1 MGAKVSVSLLDLVE
15 DAIKLPL
22 QFLDPRDLF
31 RVGACCKCL
40 QKLCIEEW
48 KQRDAEIPTASCFS
62 APTPRERVI
71 RFFQVEQYA
80 SSMRNDILFEES
92 PKTVVFAV
100 HPSSVNFLLEF
111 PMGDSVICQ
120 GFLPFQPQRFG
131 AYFIL
136 GNEVRLDM
144 DQIYPLMNWI
154 SMEGLF
160 DCYERQGYR
169 NEITEQLTKK
179 NFNNLDVVVVSLHIM
194 SEQAKPDLLIQTRV
208 LEADAIQVESD
219 MN

>member
-1 MGAKVSVSLLDLVE
+1 MIFSL
-15 DAIKLPL
+15 
-22 QFLDPRDLF
+22 RS
-31 RVGACCKCL
+31 L
-40 QKLCIEEW
+40 QKQQCLPPEQCELF
-48 KQRDAEIPTASCFS
+48 A
-62 APTPRERVI
+62 
-71 RFFQVEQYA
+71 QV
-80 SSMRNDILFEES
+80 S
-92 PKTVVFAV
+92 
-100 HPSSVNFLLEF
+100 H
-111 PMGDSVICQ
+111 GDSVIWQ